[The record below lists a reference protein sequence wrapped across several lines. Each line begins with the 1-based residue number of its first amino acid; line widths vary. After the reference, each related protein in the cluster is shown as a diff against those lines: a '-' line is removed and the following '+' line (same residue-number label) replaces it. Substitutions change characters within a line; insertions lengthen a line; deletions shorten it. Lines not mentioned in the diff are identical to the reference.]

1 MASVS
6 PVRSVERDNMSGKP
20 DNQLDLPPSVSKPPE
35 AQAVASGSLR
45 FKVSNLKVF
54 YGPKEV
60 LHGIDLEI
68 PANVV
73 TALIGPSGCG
83 KSTFL
88 RSLNRMNETVRH
100 ARLEGSI
107 LLDGEN
113 VLGMDVVGLRR
124 RVGMVFQRPN
134 PFPKSIFDNVAY
146 GLRINGCKGK
156 ISDAVEHSLRRAAL
170 WEEVKDQLHKSAYAL
185 SGGQQ
190 QRLCIAR
197 ALAVDPEVLLLD
209 EPCSA
214 LDPVTTAKI
223 EELLFQLK
231 PTCTIVIVT
240 HNMQQA
246 ARASDFSA
254 FLLEGHIIE
263 FQKTPKLF
271 TTPTDPRTEAY
282 ITGRFG

>member
-1 MASVS
+1 VS
-6 PVRSVERDNMSGKP
+6 EAP
-20 DNQLDLPPSVSKPPE
+20 QLAFSLKALREQMPMEKTTPTT
-35 AQAVASGSLR
+35 AQRLLR
-45 FKVSNLKVF
+45 FQIKNLNF
-54 YGPKEV
+54 YYGPKQAIFG
-60 LHGIDLEI
+60 LNLDI
-68 PANVV
+68 PANRV

-88 RSLNRMNETVRH
+88 RTLNRMNETIRHTRVEGDVR
-100 ARLEGSI
+100 
-107 LLDGEN
+107 LDGQDI
-113 VLGMDVVGLRR
+113 LGMDLVGLRR
-124 RVGMVFQRPN
+124 KVGMVFQRPN

-146 GLRINGCKGK
+146 GLRINGYKGRLN
-156 ISDAVEHSLRRAAL
+156 DLVEKSLQRAAL
-170 WEEVKDQLHKSAYAL
+170 WEEVKDILKKPAFAL

-223 EELLFQLK
+223 EELMFQLK
-231 PTCTIVIVT
+231 DSCTMAIVT

-246 ARASDFSA
+246 ARASDFTA
-254 FLLEGHIIE
+254 FMLDGKLIE
-263 FQKTPKLF
+263 HSETPKLF